1 MFPNQWHEMPQT
13 SNSLEDTP
21 NKITLTH
28 DMNLKAVITLILGLV
43 FQLAQVLPAAAVT
56 APCASQAVSCE
67 CCAGADSCPCMAN
80 DESAPKPAPLL
91 PASGNDLKSPLA
103 KSGETRVSLEALE
116 IPVSPA
122 ALEGCPVERSW
133 AGYAGVRLSVAF
145 CSFVI

>member
-1 MFPNQWHEMPQT
+1 MPRPRKF
-13 SNSLEDTP
+13 LEDHP
-21 NKITLTH
+21 NAATLTH
-28 DMNLKAVITLILGLV
+28 DMNVKAVITLILGLV

-67 CCAGADSCPCMAN
+67 CCAGPDSCPCVAN
-80 DESAPKPAPLL
+80 DESAPMPAPLL

-103 KSGETRVSLEALE
+103 KSGETRVSLEALQ

-122 ALEGCPVERSW
+122 ALEGCPVERPW
-133 AGYAGVRLSVAF
+133 VGYAGVRLSVAF